1 MVAGIDS
8 LLLQPVIIFDSFERV
23 GKYCVCLINRLQYA
37 FLFSLLKALSLYWCK
52 RKLYASLIRAM
63 LASSST

>member
-23 GKYCVCLINRLQYA
+23 GKDCVCLINRLQYA
-37 FLFSLLKALSLYWCK
+37 FLFFFAQGVIAILV
-52 RKLYASLIRAM
+52 
-63 LASSST
+63 